1 MTLWQLSQEYAR
13 SADLIAGRV
22 ARLRQEEAE
31 TGDEAQRLVLRR
43 RLPDAMAD
51 LTTRQQQMVRLRYG
65 EKLSVTD
72 IALRLGVNKSTVSRC
87 LRRARQQLYRRLR
100 FAL

>member
-13 SADLIAGRV
+13 SADLLAGRV

-43 RLPDAMAD
+43 RIMELRPLLRQCRPPQR
-51 LTTRQQQMVRLRYG
+51 LTERYY
-65 EKLSVTD
+65 D
-72 IALRLGVNKSTVSRC
+72 
-87 LRRARQQLYRRLR
+87 RRYYRDEAHRI
-100 FAL
+100 

>member
-1 MTLWQLSQEYAR
+1 MANSMKKGGMGSVTLWQLSQEYAR

-43 RLPDAMAD
+43 RIMELRPLLRQCRQLQR
-51 LTTRQQQMVRLRYG
+51 LTERYYDR
-65 EKLSVTD
+65 SY
-72 IALRLGVNKSTVSRC
+72 
-87 LRRARQQLYRRLR
+87 YRDEAYRI
-100 FAL
+100 

>member
-13 SADLIAGRV
+13 SADLIAGRM

-43 RLPDAMAD
+43 RIMELRPLLRQCRQLPR
-51 LTTRQQQMVRLRYG
+51 LTERYYDR
-65 EKLSVTD
+65 SY
-72 IALRLGVNKSTVSRC
+72 
-87 LRRARQQLYRRLR
+87 YRDEAYRI
-100 FAL
+100 

>member
-43 RLPDAMAD
+43 RIMELRPLLRQCRQLQR
-51 LTTRQQQMVRLRYG
+51 LTEHYYDRSY
-65 EKLSVTD
+65 
-72 IALRLGVNKSTVSRC
+72 
-87 LRRARQQLYRRLR
+87 YRDEAYRI
-100 FAL
+100 